1 MQCVVTTTSKL
12 KLAAIATSV
21 SSAHLTGISTAD
33 ADLPAQ
39 PINSG
44 RRCCH
49 ERIDFVKRQLT
60 SNSHSGLDIDKK
72 KELAVKVGGEGSGYD
87 YIISIENGIDTIRY
101 FEKGGDQEHFV
112 DICYVVIENR
122 DGVRFEAESYGIPI
136 PIRYVEAARRAT
148 STNYHELGFAVT
160 AGSLIHQHYPHIPAD
175 NWMADPLFGGKS
187 RMDQIQNAL
196 QLTLDLIRA
205 QP

>member
-1 MQCVVTTTSKL
+1 MHCVVTTTSKL
-12 KLAAIATSV
+12 KLDAIAASV
-21 SSAHLTGISTAD
+21 STAHLTGISTAD

-49 ERIDFVKRQLT
+49 ERIDYVKSQLVRA
-60 SNSHSGLDIDKK
+60 DIAD
-72 KELAVKVGGEGSGYD
+72 YD

-160 AGSLIHQHYPHIPAD
+160 A
-175 NWMADPLFGGKS
+175 
-187 RMDQIQNAL
+187 
-196 QLTLDLIRA
+196 
-205 QP
+205 